1 MKLEKSLWDVQSN
14 QIRVSV
20 PILKVDQERRLVHG
34 FATLDNVDRQD
45 DIVYADASLRAFS
58 SFAGN
63 IREMHQPIA
72 VGRMVT
78 FVEDSFY
85 DSESGK
91 FFNGIFVTVYVSK
104 GAASTWEKVLDGTLA
119 GFSIGGEILDE
130 QTEYVPDLGKT
141 VRFIKEYKLIELS
154 LVDSPANQFANIFSI
169 EKSTAGLVFK
179 GMVTETEVSNVFW
192 CSSEKIAR
200 SSKSDTL
207 ECSICSSNMEL
218 IGWFESNENSA
229 EKVQQCVA
237 KFLSLETQEL
247 ASVKNVVHNENEET
261 SSLFS
266 EGGADVTIEKTVVE
280 KAVEVEEVVAENEVV
295 EIENAD
301 TDTVSVDTEE
311 AEVDEVTEGVADEE
325 SESIDFAKAL
335 DELKVS
341 ISEGFQSSGETIEKR
356 IFEITTGFDEKFST
370 LDQKYTELSEK
381 FESLKAG
388 VDGVEKA
395 LSAKVSAIEKST
407 AVRKS
412 SDLGGSESQEIEKV
426 SNNVWS
432 GAFFSAN
439 L

>member
-1 MKLEKSLWDVQSN
+1 MKLEKSLWDVQSK

-20 PILKVDQERRLVHG
+20 PILKVDVERRLVHG

-85 DSESGK
+85 DSESDK

-207 ECSICSSNMEL
+207 ECSTCSSNMEL

-237 KFLSLETQEL
+237 KFLSQETQEF
-247 ASVKNVVHNENEET
+247 ASVKDMVHNENEET
-261 SSLFS
+261 GSLFS
-266 EGGADVTIEKTVVE
+266 EGGAGVTIKDTVVE
-280 KAVEVEEVVAENEVV
+280 KAVEVDEVEVVADEVV
-295 EIENAD
+295 EAD
-301 TDTVSVDTEE
+301 NVETEVE
-311 AEVDEVTEGVADEE
+311 ETEEVTEDVVEQE
-325 SESIDFAKAL
+325 SEGIDFAKAL
-335 DELKVS
+335 DELKAS
-341 ISEGFQSSGETIEKR
+341 ISEGFQNSGEAIEKR
-356 IFEITTGFDEKFST
+356 LSEITDGFDEKLST
-370 LDQKYTELSEK
+370 LDAKYTELTEK
-381 FESLKAG
+381 FESLKTG

-395 LSAKVSAIEKST
+395 LSAKLSAVEKAT
-407 AVRKS
+407 AIRKS
-412 SDLGGSESQEIEKV
+412 SDLGGSESPEVEKT
-426 SNNVWS
+426 STNVWS

>member
-1 MKLEKSLWDVQSN
+1 MKLEKSLWDVQSK

-20 PILKVDQERRLVHG
+20 PILKVDVERRLVHG

-85 DSESGK
+85 DSESDK

-207 ECSICSSNMEL
+207 ECSTCSSNMEL

-237 KFLSLETQEL
+237 KFLSQETQEF
-247 ASVKNVVHNENEET
+247 ASVKDMVHNENEET

-266 EGGADVTIEKTVVE
+266 EGGAGVTINDTVVE
-280 KAVEVEEVVAENEVV
+280 KAVEVDEVEVVADEVV
-295 EIENAD
+295 EAD
-301 TDTVSVDTEE
+301 SVETEVE
-311 AEVDEVTEGVADEE
+311 ETEEVTEDVVEQE
-325 SESIDFAKAL
+325 SEGIDFAKAL
-335 DELKVS
+335 DELKAS
-341 ISEGFQSSGETIEKR
+341 ISEGFQSSGEAIEKR
-356 IFEITTGFDEKFST
+356 LSEITDGFDEKLST
-370 LDQKYTELSEK
+370 LDAKYTELTEK

-395 LSAKVSAIEKST
+395 LSAKLSAVEKAT
-407 AVRKS
+407 AIRKS
-412 SDLGGSESQEIEKV
+412 SDLGGSESLEVEKT
-426 SNNVWS
+426 STNVWS